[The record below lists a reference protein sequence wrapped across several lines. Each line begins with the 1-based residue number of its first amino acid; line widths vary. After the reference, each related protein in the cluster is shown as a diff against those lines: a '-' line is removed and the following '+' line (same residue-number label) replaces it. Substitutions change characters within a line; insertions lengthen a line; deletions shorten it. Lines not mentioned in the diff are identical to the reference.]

1 MIQEVKED
9 KQIVR
14 LFQPAK
20 VLALME
26 NIERTRNQYQVSVWD
41 MIQNWTSLKATL
53 QFYYIATKDE
63 IKEFEVK
70 QSGADKH

>member
-1 MIQEVKED
+1 
-9 KQIVR
+9 
-14 LFQPAK
+14 
-20 VLALME
+20 ME